1 MEKALGETMRPLQIA
16 ILIVGSRGDVQ
27 PIVAIAMHMQ
37 RKYNHQIRVATHV
50 DFRNLVIEAGLDF
63 YPLGGD
69 PKILVQYMAE
79 NNGCI
84 LPLRFSRISI
94 YRKQLRAIIN
104 SVLPACTEPSI
115 LNPSFRAQAI
125 LANPMAYGHVHI
137 AEYLNVPFH
146 LISAIPWTPT
156 SEILHPCLRIK
167 GLDNKMTYKLVDV
180 FMWLSSGS
188 LLNKLRKDQ
197 LKLDPLPLLSSFIDS
212 NVSATY
218 TWSPHLVPKPKDWGE
233 NVDVT
238 GFCFLDQAHDFKP
251 PLGLLSWLESGQPP
265 IHIGFG
271 SLDPE
276 RTTEIIIEALKLTG
290 QRGIISKGWAG
301 LGGESTEFPD
311 HIYVLDEIPHDW
323 LFPRCSG
330 VINHGGVGTVAAS
343 LRAGCPTAVVHAC
356 SDQELWGEIVHSNG
370 AGPAPIHISQI
381 SLQTMVQCILCLIKP
396 EVKERAIQLSEWLQ
410 QESAIEAAVRS
421 IHKHLDKS
429 FKTNDY
435 CKNDPSMPV
444 HWDRVYCCFVFAC
457 VFMREL
463 LT

>member
-1 MEKALGETMRPLQIA
+1 MCPR
-16 ILIVGSRGDVQ
+16 R
-27 PIVAIAMHMQ
+27 
-37 RKYNHQIRVATHV
+37 TH
-50 DFRNLVIEAGLDF
+50 G
-63 YPLGGD
+63 
-69 PKILVQYMAE
+69 
-79 NNGCI
+79 
-84 LPLRFSRISI
+84 
-94 YRKQLRAIIN
+94 
-104 SVLPACTEPSI
+104 
-115 LNPSFRAQAI
+115 
-125 LANPMAYGHVHI
+125 VH
-137 AEYLNVPFH
+137 
-146 LISAIPWTPT
+146 T
-156 SEILHPCLRIK
+156 S
-167 GLDNKMTYKLVDV
+167 
-180 FMWLSSGS
+180 
-188 LLNKLRKDQ
+188 
-197 LKLDPLPLLSSFIDS
+197 
-212 NVSATY
+212 
-218 TWSPHLVPKPKDWGE
+218 KPKDWGE

-271 SLDPE
+271 SLPMQDPE

-381 SLQTMVQCILCLIKP
+381 SLQTMVQSILYLIKP

-435 CKNDPSMPV
+435 CKNEPSMPG

-463 LT
+463 LTRKLDN

>member
-1 MEKALGETMRPLQIA
+1 MRPLEIA

-27 PIVAIAMHMQ
+27 PIVAIARHMQ
-37 RKYNHQIRVATHV
+37 RKYNHRIRVATHV
-50 DFRNLVIEAGLDF
+50 DFRNLVIEGGLDF

-69 PKILVQYMAE
+69 PKILVQ
-79 NNGCI
+79 C
-84 LPLRFSRISI
+84 
-94 YRKQLRAIIN
+94 
-104 SVLPACTEPSI
+104 
-115 LNPSFRAQAI
+115 
-125 LANPMAYGHVHI
+125 HVHI

-218 TWSPHLVPKPKDWGE
+218 TWNWGE

-381 SLQTMVQCILCLIKP
+381 SLQTMVQSILYLIKP
-396 EVKERAIQLSEWLQ
+396 EVYFQVKERAIQLSEWLQ

-435 CKNDPSMPV
+435 SLQNNPSMLGV
-444 HWDRVYCCFVFAC
+444 GQTLARKINQ
-457 VFMREL
+457 L
-463 LT
+463 